1 MSPNEATTNTNVTP
15 TLPNEARPAKPASFI
30 ITVVLS
36 IVLILTV
43 SATILIIVNAIK
55 SYNNPPAPDQARV
68 KSYCISHG
76 LQYTL
81 VENGGALGDFA
92 DISKNLGGVS
102 IKEVALCLQTA
113 TIDSPQDEISYSSIS
128 SSPDPFIISVYFL
141 SDSYKGPASSNLSS
155 AITEAV
161 KLEDSESLFKG
172 VDYYGQNSYKY
183 TLMYQNTVIVLGT
196 KSTDTGER
204 TLAELGYPNR
214 SHANPK
220 TVDES
225 LAKINNSKDDRNRN
239 ALRELVSA
247 LTKYQNAHGGKLPT
261 VDSDSNGIEAD
272 VGIVSLDTEY
282 ATFLQ
287 KYAEGQDWFVDYSG
301 HPFHSFDVSVKAN
314 LEEANKSIN
323 IVVHHNSTCNQTG
336 ELSAANASHF
346 AVTYRKAS
354 GKGYICESN
363 K

>member
-30 ITVVLS
+30 ITVILS

-113 TIDSPQDEISYSSIS
+113 TIDSPQDGISYSSIG

-141 SDSYKGPASSNLSS
+141 NDSYKGPASSNLSS
-155 AITEAV
+155 VITETV

-172 VDYYGQNSYKY
+172 VDYY
-183 TLMYQNTVIVLGT
+183 
-196 KSTDTGER
+196 
-204 TLAELGYPNR
+204 
-214 SHANPK
+214 
-220 TVDES
+220 
-225 LAKINNSKDDRNRN
+225 
-239 ALRELVSA
+239 
-247 LTKYQNAHGGKLPT
+247 
-261 VDSDSNGIEAD
+261 
-272 VGIVSLDTEY
+272 
-282 ATFLQ
+282 
-287 KYAEGQDWFVDYSG
+287 G